1 MSKFIANSFQLPNA
15 FVDEMLCKLSGNACK
30 IYLLIVRKTRGWHKE
45 ADKISYSQ
53 IQKYTGINHRATVS
67 KAIDELLEI
76 GLISVQKGNE
86 KSMSEYRLN
95 DDFCGSKNEQEAGS
109 KNEQVKKCTSSKNE
123 PTGSKNEPTG
133 SKNEQEAG
141 SKNEQVKK
149 CTSSKNE
156 PTGSKNE
163 QEAGSKNEHTEIHY
177 IKNTKEK
184 YREYDTHT
192 HETQTDENHQ
202 NAKKPKTTSSVKKS
216 KSLNDKLTAD
226 DLMNLKL
233 SDFNFSNDDFE
244 NIPNL
249 GDWLF
254 DNLDYQVVNDFIA
267 TRKTKLTITAVK
279 MIVKQSALA
288 NINLNSAL
296 EFCIDAGWQSFKAD
310 WYFNRQQ
317 PKQTHFNQQPTNR
330 MDELRQLAQNAPVNE
345 FGDFPFEQNFHQPAT
360 IGVNHE

>member
-45 ADKISYSQ
+45 ADRISYSQ

-123 PTGSKNEPTG
+123 P
-133 SKNEQEAG
+133 A
-141 SKNEQVKK
+141 
-149 CTSSKNE
+149 
-156 PTGSKNE
+156 GSKNE

-184 YREYDTHT
+184 YREYEHT
-192 HETQTDENHQ
+192 HENLENSQTAKPNKSTGKSPS
-202 NAKKPKTTSSVKKS
+202 AKKFI
-216 KSLNDKLTAD
+216 TAD
-226 DLMNLKL
+226 ELVSLGVDEQVA
-233 SDFNFSNDDFE
+233 NDY
-244 NIPNL
+244 L
-249 GDWLF
+249 
-254 DNLDYQVVNDFIA
+254 A
-267 TRKTKLTITAVK
+267 TRKTKLTQTALSG
-279 MIVKQSALA
+279 IAKQATLA
-288 NINLNSAL
+288 GVSLAKAI
-296 EFCIDAGWQSFKAD
+296 EFACEMGWQSFKAD
-310 WYFNRQQ
+310 WYQNA
-317 PKQTHFNQQPTNR
+317 QTKFGNPQPTNR
-330 MDELRQLAQNAPVNE
+330 MDELRHMANTNPTNVFVDDLP
-345 FGDFPFEQNFHQPAT
+345 PNFDAL
-360 IGVNHE
+360 GVNYE

>member
-45 ADKISYSQ
+45 ADRISYSQ

-95 DDFCGSKNEQEAGS
+95 DDFCGSKNE
-109 KNEQVKKCTSSKNE
+109 
-123 PTGSKNEPTG
+123 P
-133 SKNEQEAG
+133 
-141 SKNEQVKK
+141 VKK

-184 YREYDTHT
+184 YNEYDTHT